1 MTDTDIIDIFADVV
15 KKIPEEL
22 EVIYTDSKGA
32 KKVIRIYR
40 STLYLEVASMLRTCW
55 TQPQSPIILHLQSF
69 H

>member
-32 KKVIRIYR
+32 KKVIKN
-40 STLYLEVASMLRTCW
+40 LVASMLRTCW